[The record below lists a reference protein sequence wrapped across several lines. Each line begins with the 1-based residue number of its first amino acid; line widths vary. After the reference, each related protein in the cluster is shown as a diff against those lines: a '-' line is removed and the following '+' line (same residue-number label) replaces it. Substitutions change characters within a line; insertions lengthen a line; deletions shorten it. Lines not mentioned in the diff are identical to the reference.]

1 MLNLPD
7 DEDENLIND
16 QSPVSFQKEVDINS
30 SSEKEVDISSSEV
43 EPMYQFIDDS
53 TDLDVLS
60 KVIKKKTNIVL
71 RPTKHIFESRE
82 DVLIVDFNTRHRKTN
97 RKTADKATES
107 YLAQLESKINVDN
120 QNIDDGGIRHS
131 AAEKP
136 ITETIPLTKE
146 NSDNFSVDEHERSD
160 SSGLENPFCTVSS
173 CIDLN
178 SNDVK
183 MDSNICS
190 EEVILINTDGENTDS

>member
-1 MLNLPD
+1 MKHMAVNKILNQTVSTQGT
-7 DEDENLIND
+7 EKLI
-16 QSPVSFQKEVDINS
+16 
-30 SSEKEVDISSSEV
+30 
-43 EPMYQFIDDS
+43 
-53 TDLDVLS
+53 
-60 KVIKKKTNIVL
+60 
-71 RPTKHIFESRE
+71 
-82 DVLIVDFNTRHRKTN
+82 
-97 RKTADKATES
+97 ADKATES
-107 YLAQLESKINVDN
+107 YLAQLELKINVDN

-160 SSGLENPFCTVSS
+160 SSGLENPFCIVSS

-190 EEVILINTDGENTDS
+190 EEKISSLGLEDMDLMEMCIDSEYTADQETLQLFTENQNPDFLTEEDFQSSST